1 MGVGGAWMKNEDVQA
16 IIKTIRIR
24 DMLLDASRC
33 RDLRDDRLTG
43 RE

>member
-1 MGVGGAWMKNEDVQA
+1 MKEEDVQA
-16 IIKTIRIR
+16 ILKTIRIR

-33 RDLRDDRLTG
+33 IDLRDDRLTR